1 MESYI
6 FLIIGL
12 IAGAAIGWLV
22 ASRRSGTLAAGSD
35 QGLVSAEALV
45 AAQAEVQTLRI
56 QLASTEATANGLNAQ
71 LAQSAAEKRERDE
84 RDREENKLL
93 QALAPVK
100 VHLEQMQLTVATLE
114 KERTEQFGSI
124 QQQLKSAIE
133 SDEQLRKQ
141 TQALSQALT
150 SNNVRGVW
158 GEAQLRK
165 LVELAGLI
173 KHADFDEQATISTN
187 AGAGRA
193 DMVINLPGG
202 KSLAIDSKVPF
213 SAYQEASAIS
223 ELATGEEAA
232 RRTRLIGDHVKAVK
246 AHIDALGTKSYWSGL
261 DSSPDFVIAFIPSE
275 SLLSAA
281 LDADPALLEYAFK
294 KNVALASPVSLFSV
308 LKTINFIWRQNAD
321 ESSVR
326 NMIKLGKE
334 LYERV
339 GKVAEHADKLGRS
352 ITTTVKD
359 YNQFVSSL
367 EGRMLVTARKLNDL
381 DENALGTEEI
391 QAPKELEVAPVQLTA
406 SELTSTPEI
415 EK

>member
-1 MESYI
+1 MESFI
-6 FLIIGL
+6 FLGIGL
-12 IAGAAIGWLV
+12 VVGALIGWLM
-22 ASRRSGTLAAGSD
+22 AARKSGSTSPTDDSQELRVKLA
-35 QGLVSAEALV
+35 SAEATI
-45 AAQAEVQTLRI
+45 A
-56 QLASTEATANGLNAQ
+56 GLNGQ
-71 LAQSAAEKRERDE
+71 LAQNAVEKRDRDE

-232 RRTRLIGDHVKAVK
+232 RRARLIAEHVKAVK
-246 AHIDALGTKSYWSGL
+246 AHIDALGTKAYWSGL
-261 DSSPDFVIAFIPSE
+261 DASPDFVIAFIPSE

-352 ITTTVKD
+352 ITSTVKD

-381 DENALGTEEI
+381 DENALGTEDI
-391 QAPKELEVAPVQLTA
+391 SAPKELEIAPVQLTA
-406 SELTSTPEI
+406 SELTQTPEI

>member
-1 MESYI
+1 MESFI
-6 FLIIGL
+6 FLGIGL
-12 IAGAAIGWLV
+12 VVGALIGWLI
-22 ASRRSGTLAAGSD
+22 AARK
-35 QGLVSAEALV
+35 
-45 AAQAEVQTLRI
+45 AAPSVNGDESNELRV
-56 QLASTEATANGLNAQ
+56 QLASAQATIVGLNGQ
-71 LAQSAAEKRERDE
+71 LTQSAAEKRERDE

-232 RRTRLIGDHVKAVK
+232 RRTRLIAEHVKAVK

-261 DSSPDFVIAFIPSE
+261 EASPDFVIAFIPSE

-352 ITTTVKD
+352 ITSTVKD

-367 EGRMLVTARKLNDL
+367 ESRVLVTARKLNDL
-381 DENALGTEEI
+381 DENALGTEDIAAPREI
-391 QAPKELEVAPVQLTA
+391 DAAPQALTA
-406 SELTSTPEI
+406 SELTEKPE
-415 EK
+415 

>member
-1 MESYI
+1 MESFI
-6 FLIIGL
+6 FLGIGL
-12 IAGAAIGWLV
+12 LVGALIGWLIAARKSTSTV
-22 ASRRSGTLAAGSD
+22 LVDESNELRVRLAA
-35 QGLVSAEALV
+35 AEATI
-45 AAQAEVQTLRI
+45 A
-56 QLASTEATANGLNAQ
+56 GLSGQ
-71 LAQSAAEKRERDE
+71 LAQNAAEKRERDE

-187 AGAGRA
+187 TGAGRA

-232 RRTRLIGDHVKAVK
+232 RRARLIAEHVKAVK
-246 AHIDALGTKSYWSGL
+246 AHIDALGTKAYWSGL
-261 DSSPDFVIAFIPSE
+261 DASPDFVIAFIPSE

-352 ITTTVKD
+352 ITSTVKD

-381 DENALGTEEI
+381 DENALGTEDI
-391 QAPKELEVAPVQLTA
+391 SAPKELEIAPVQLTA
-406 SELTSTPEI
+406 SELAQTPEI